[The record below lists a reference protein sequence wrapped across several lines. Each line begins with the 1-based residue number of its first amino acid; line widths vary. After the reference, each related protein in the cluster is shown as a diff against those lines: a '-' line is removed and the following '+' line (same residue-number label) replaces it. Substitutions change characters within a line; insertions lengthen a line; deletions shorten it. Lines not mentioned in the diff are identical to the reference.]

1 MPLSTCILPGKPF
14 HICQE
19 RTSELSTITSLY
31 QDMRSSSVEPVV
43 TTLYLT
49 GPPGSGK
56 TQLARQFGEQFLK
69 TTPTTTINPPLALT
83 LNAESVQ
90 SLLKSTKDVTKKLG
104 LTTEPKKKP
113 ESYHETYLVRFYL
126 EELRKFLQSCGVLW
140 LLILD
145 NMFYG
150 EEINDILPQ
159 PGSKDWG
166 EGKVLVTS
174 QDNDIVPA
182 CHEYAKMHSLNDG
195 MTREDGLNLLK
206 KVSGVDVDQFAVQLA
221 EESGFFPLALSCAAT
236 YVGETRQD
244 RASARFSWEQYLAV
258 HREEKHQLE
267 YRTFSKNN
275 VYPIT
280 MMAAATLA
288 VKRMAERSDV
298 LRLTFDFLS
307 YCAMHPVPLVLLA
320 SVVHADLPPGQTQS
334 CREVE
339 AEISR
344 CSLLMHVK
352 SDFTSVETVKFH
364 QIMSDAFQHVRNQR
378 SDESNEIEFVAIL
391 KSLNENLKPTD
402 ECSDQFVSIAIKILM
417 RPHLQSF
424 VDHANAK
431 KWNNTAEFV
440 LITMK
445 VGQFLYQVSNMPA
458 AEVVK
463 SLESVRQIALDLQL
477 SDIQYCDILANI
489 GFYNLELYILDKAL
503 EILNEAYAMT
513 EGHET
518 DKEWLKLKCRILNN
532 LSRNYDFLGKQRLAT
547 ENMRQSIDIAKVVF
561 GEDRVMNGF
570 LQLAVFYLSKSEIT
584 EMKEVCNEAS
594 RFLLTR
600 KTDGNTLKRA
610 SSLNTLAII
619 TLLSVSVSCTD
630 CSDKLYDAE
639 CFFSHSLRIYEEIL
653 GKDIYSCSFLGYQLV
668 AYALFCHSLNY
679 LTLRREL
686 MQRVQN
692 IFTQSQDTL
701 GISLAAAFNKR
712 LFNAKPKVDWVS
724 FFFAPIFAE
733 SRTVNYHEKSA
744 FEDVL
749 DDCESGKIR
758 PSRRYEET
766 LRRCRSPSGNLI
778 WRSRILNFLV
788 WVFIIAYWLYMY
800 FYFF

>member
-1 MPLSTCILPGKPF
+1 MPLSNLCILPGKPF
-14 HICQE
+14 HICQK
-19 RTSELSTITSLY
+19 RTKELNTITSLY
-31 QDMRSSSVEPVV
+31 QDMRSSSDEPVV

-69 TTPTTTINPPLALT
+69 TTPTTTTNPPLALT

-104 LTTEPKKKP
+104 LTTEPKKRA
-113 ESYHETYLVRFYL
+113 EGYHEMYLVRFYL
-126 EELRKFLQSCGVLW
+126 EELRKFLRNRGGLW

-145 NMFYG
+145 NMRYG
-150 EEINDILPQ
+150 EEINDVLPQ

-174 QDNDIVPA
+174 QDNDIVLA
-182 CHEYAKMHSLNDG
+182 CHEYAKMHSLNNG

-206 KVSGVDVDQFAVQLA
+206 KVSGVDVDQFAIQLA

-244 RASARFSWEQYLAV
+244 RASSRFSWQQYLAV

-288 VKRMAERSDV
+288 AKRMAERSDV

-307 YCAMHPVPLVLLA
+307 YCVMHPVPLVLLA
-320 SVVHADLPPGQTQS
+320 SVVHANLPPGQTQS
-334 CREVE
+334 YREVE
-339 AEISR
+339 AEIFR
-344 CSLLMHVK
+344 CSLLMHAK
-352 SDFTSVETVKFH
+352 SGFTGVETVKFH
-364 QIMSDAFQHVRNQR
+364 QVMSDAFQHVRDQR
-378 SDESNEIEFVAIL
+378 SGESNEIEFVAIL

-431 KWNNTAEFV
+431 KWNKSAEFV

-445 VGQFLYQVSNMPA
+445 VGQIFYQVSNMPA

-463 SLESVRQIALDLQL
+463 SLESIRQIALDLQL

-489 GFYNLELYILDKAL
+489 GFYILELYILDNAL

-513 EGHET
+513 EGQT

-532 LSRNYDFLGKQRLAT
+532 LSRNYYFLGKQRLAT
-547 ENMRQSIDIAKVVF
+547 ENMRQSINIAKVVF
-561 GEDRVMNGF
+561 GEDRVMEGF
-570 LQLAVFYLSKSEIT
+570 LQLAEFCLSKFEIK

-600 KTDGNTLKRA
+600 ETDGKSLKRA

-619 TLLSVSVSCTD
+619 TILWVSVSRTD

-639 CFFSHSLRIYEEIL
+639 CFFSQSLKIYEEIL
-653 GKDIYSCSFLGYQLV
+653 GKDIYSCSFLGYKLV
-668 AYALFCHSLNY
+668 AYALFCHAMKY

-686 MQRVQN
+686 MERAQN

-701 GISLAAAFNKR
+701 GLSLAAAYNKH
-712 LFNAKPKVDWVS
+712 LFNAEPKVDWVS
-724 FFFAPIFAE
+724 FFLAPIFAE
-733 SRTVNYHEKSA
+733 SRTINYHEKSA
-744 FEDVL
+744 IEDVL
-749 DDCESGKIR
+749 DDCGSGKIR
-758 PSRRYEET
+758 PSRRYEVT
-766 LRRCRSPSGNLI
+766 LRRCRSLNSNLI

-788 WVFIIAYWLYMY
+788 WVFVVFIIAYWLYT
-800 FYFF
+800 

>member
-1 MPLSTCILPGKPF
+1 
-14 HICQE
+14 
-19 RTSELSTITSLY
+19 
-31 QDMRSSSVEPVV
+31 
-43 TTLYLT
+43 
-49 GPPGSGK
+49 
-56 TQLARQFGEQFLK
+56 
-69 TTPTTTINPPLALT
+69 
-83 LNAESVQ
+83 
-90 SLLKSTKDVTKKLG
+90 
-104 LTTEPKKKP
+104 
-113 ESYHETYLVRFYL
+113 
-126 EELRKFLQSCGVLW
+126 
-140 LLILD
+140 
-145 NMFYG
+145 
-150 EEINDILPQ
+150 
-159 PGSKDWG
+159 
-166 EGKVLVTS
+166 
-174 QDNDIVPA
+174 
-182 CHEYAKMHSLNDG
+182 
-195 MTREDGLNLLK
+195 
-206 KVSGVDVDQFAVQLA
+206 
-221 EESGFFPLALSCAAT
+221 
-236 YVGETRQD
+236 
-244 RASARFSWEQYLAV
+244 
-258 HREEKHQLE
+258 
-267 YRTFSKNN
+267 
-275 VYPIT
+275 
-280 MMAAATLA
+280 
-288 VKRMAERSDV
+288 
-298 LRLTFDFLS
+298 
-307 YCAMHPVPLVLLA
+307 
-320 SVVHADLPPGQTQS
+320 
-334 CREVE
+334 
-339 AEISR
+339 
-344 CSLLMHVK
+344 
-352 SDFTSVETVKFH
+352 
-364 QIMSDAFQHVRNQR
+364 
-378 SDESNEIEFVAIL
+378 
-391 KSLNENLKPTD
+391 
-402 ECSDQFVSIAIKILM
+402 
-417 RPHLQSF
+417 
-424 VDHANAK
+424 
-431 KWNNTAEFV
+431 
-440 LITMK
+440 MK

-619 TLLSVSVSCTD
+619 TILSVSVSCTD